1 MSGGIARGRLAE
13 ERKAWRKNHP
23 HGFVAKPETL
33 PDGTV
38 NLMTWHCTIPGKQG
52 TDWEGGYFPL
62 TLHFSEDYP
71 SKPPKCKF
79 PQGFFHPNV
88 YPSGTVCL
96 SILNEDSGW
105 RPAITVKQIL
115 VGIQD
120 LLDQPN
126 PADPAQTD
134 GYHLFIQSD
143 EDAVKSLELDGF
155 KIGNRYMRVERCRVT
170 ASSNKKR
177 KTEFQTDPEKSLG
190 CLSAYVGNLS
200 WNVTEKDLRDFF
212 KSSKISSIRF
222 AIDKR
227 TGGSRG
233 FCHVDFQDD
242 VSLEKAVA
250 MNQSELQ
257 GRPIKVAY
265 SVSNRG

>member
-1 MSGGIARGRLAE
+1 MSSGIARGRLAE

-23 HGFVAKPETL
+23 HGFVARPETL
-33 PDGTV
+33 ADGSA
-38 NLMTWHCTIPGKQG
+38 NLMIWNCTIPGKQG
-52 TDWEGGYFPL
+52 TDWEGGYYPL

-126 PADPAQTD
+126 PADPAQTE
-134 GYHLFIQSD
+134 GYHMFIQD
-143 EDAVKSLELDGF
+143 PTEYK
-155 KIGNRYMRVERCRVT
+155 RRVR
-170 ASSNKKR
+170 
-177 KTEFQTDPEKSLG
+177 
-190 CLSAYVGNLS
+190 
-200 WNVTEKDLRDFF
+200 
-212 KSSKISSIRF
+212 
-222 AIDKR
+222 
-227 TGGSRG
+227 
-233 FCHVDFQDD
+233 
-242 VSLEKAVA
+242 
-250 MNQSELQ
+250 LQ
-257 GRPIKVAY
+257 AKQYPALV
-265 SVSNRG
+265 

>member
-23 HGFVAKPETL
+23 HVRGVYFPGFVAKPETL

-38 NLMTWHCTIPGKQG
+38 NLMVWHCTIPGKAG

-115 VGIQD
+115 IGIQD
-120 LLDQPN
+120 LLDAPN
-126 PADPAQTD
+126 PADPAQTE
-134 GYHLFIQSD
+134 GYHLFIQ
-143 EDAVKSLELDGF
+143 DANEYK
-155 KIGNRYMRVERCRVT
+155 RRVRQQAKQYPPLV
-170 ASSNKKR
+170 
-177 KTEFQTDPEKSLG
+177 
-190 CLSAYVGNLS
+190 
-200 WNVTEKDLRDFF
+200 
-212 KSSKISSIRF
+212 
-222 AIDKR
+222 
-227 TGGSRG
+227 
-233 FCHVDFQDD
+233 
-242 VSLEKAVA
+242 
-250 MNQSELQ
+250 
-257 GRPIKVAY
+257 
-265 SVSNRG
+265 

>member
-1 MSGGIARGRLAE
+1 
-13 ERKAWRKNHP
+13 
-23 HGFVAKPETL
+23 GFVAKPESL

-38 NLMTWHCTIPGKQG
+38 NLMIWQCTIPGKQG

-134 GYHLFIQSD
+134 GYHLFIQ
-143 EDAVKSLELDGF
+143 
-155 KIGNRYMRVERCRVT
+155 
-170 ASSNKKR
+170 
-177 KTEFQTDPEKSLG
+177 
-190 CLSAYVGNLS
+190 
-200 WNVTEKDLRDFF
+200 
-212 KSSKISSIRF
+212 
-222 AIDKR
+222 
-227 TGGSRG
+227 
-233 FCHVDFQDD
+233 
-242 VSLEKAVA
+242 
-250 MNQSELQ
+250 
-257 GRPIKVAY
+257 
-265 SVSNRG
+265 

>member
-1 MSGGIARGRLAE
+1 MGLQLVLFDVRSEYGNYYEKELGNYVNSTNLRLRPRLGTRFCVAFAGEIIRPCFRRKRDFRAFKSLAKRSLSLLANVSQLSFRTGILCFSFLF
-13 ERKAWRKNHP
+13 
-23 HGFVAKPETL
+23 FVYGLCSVK
-33 PDGTV
+33 
-38 NLMTWHCTIPGKQG
+38 
-52 TDWEGGYFPL
+52 TDWEGGFYPI

-134 GYHLFIQSD
+134 GYQLFIQD
-143 EDAVKSLELDGF
+143 PTEYKRRVKQQAKQYPPL
-155 KIGNRYMRVERCRVT
+155 V
-170 ASSNKKR
+170 
-177 KTEFQTDPEKSLG
+177 
-190 CLSAYVGNLS
+190 
-200 WNVTEKDLRDFF
+200 
-212 KSSKISSIRF
+212 
-222 AIDKR
+222 
-227 TGGSRG
+227 
-233 FCHVDFQDD
+233 
-242 VSLEKAVA
+242 
-250 MNQSELQ
+250 
-257 GRPIKVAY
+257 
-265 SVSNRG
+265 